1 MSSWRIF
8 CVTDFGDRVDNLSS
22 NYLHPPRS
30 VIAGHGTFPEECQK
44 ERYVGWRD
52 AAEKR
57 STGLFNADDAQCWE
71 EPKGIE
77 DPWLEG
83 SSVFHLLLL

>member
-1 MSSWRIF
+1 MHHMSSWRIF

-44 ERYVGWRD
+44 ERYVG
-52 AAEKR
+52 
-57 STGLFNADDAQCWE
+57 
-71 EPKGIE
+71 
-77 DPWLEG
+77 
-83 SSVFHLLLL
+83 